1 MKQDFDDGNRMDKAG
16 VKRILN
22 AILFIS
28 FLFGYLEWG
37 KGNSMF
43 IFQGEAE
50 VLSKAVKEPASVL
63 HPLILLPFIGQAL
76 ILYTI
81 FQKNP
86 SRIFS
91 LIGLACL
98 GLLMSFLFFIGLL
111 SPNIRMLL
119 SSVPFVITAVLVLK
133 YNWKK

>member
-37 KGNSMF
+37 KGNQMF
-43 IFQGEAE
+43 IFEGEAE

-63 HPLILLPFIGQAL
+63 HPLILLPFIGQGL

-98 GLLMSFLFFIGLL
+98 GLLMSFLFFIGII
-111 SPNIRMLL
+111 SPNIKMLL
-119 SSVPFVITAVLVLK
+119 SSIPFVITAMLMLR

>member
-37 KGNSMF
+37 EGNQMF
-43 IFQGEAE
+43 IFEGEAE

-63 HPLILLPFIGQAL
+63 HPLILLPFIGQGL

-98 GLLMSFLFFIGLL
+98 GLLMSFLFFIGII
-111 SPNIRMLL
+111 SPNSKMLL
-119 SSVPFVITAVLVLK
+119 SSIPFVITALLMLR

>member
-1 MKQDFDDGNRMDKAG
+1 MQGNQNDNRLKHARE
-16 VKRILN
+16 KRILN
-22 AILFIS
+22 AVLFIS

-37 KGNSMF
+37 KGNRMF

-50 VLSKAVKEPASVL
+50 VLKKALAEPVSVL
-63 HPLILLPFIGQAL
+63 HPLIILPFIGQGL
-76 ILYTI
+76 ILYTV

-86 SRIFS
+86 SRLFS

-98 GLLMSFLFFIGLL
+98 GLLMSFLFFIGIL

-119 SSVPFVITAVLVLK
+119 SSLPFVITALLLLRIQ
-133 YNWKK
+133 WKK

>member
-1 MKQDFDDGNRMDKAG
+1 MDKAG

-37 KGNSMF
+37 EGNQMF
-43 IFQGEAE
+43 IFEGEAE

-63 HPLILLPFIGQAL
+63 HPLILLPFIGQGL

-98 GLLMSFLFFIGLL
+98 GLLMSFLFFIGII
-111 SPNIRMLL
+111 SPNIKMLL
-119 SSVPFVITAVLVLK
+119 SSIPFVITALLMLR